1 MENKIELIESIG
13 QIAVFLMVLLS
24 VFLFT
29 VKTKNNRVSN
39 GIFALYLLFIAFDLI
54 GFFTSRTENYP
65 IVHSLKM
72 ASTLAQLPLFYL
84 YVLSACYSN
93 FKIKTKHLLHFI
105 VFVAFFIIYK
115 ATGLSK
121 QSLLIGEI
129 VGEIQYVLY
138 IVAIFFV
145 LRQYKS
151 VYLENYANANNAV
164 YKWLLQITILFC
176 IGHAFVIIRWLF
188 EKSDL
193 RDYILNTNVLIS
205 LSVLSITIFFV
216 LKALY
221 QPELFKGVNINLKPL
236 NSTVKNKSPKNKI
249 PPDTLE
255 HEYLK
260 KIRTLMLREKP
271 YLDPE
276 LTLQKLATQAGIPEK
291 ELSLLINHHLNKH
304 FFDFINE
311 YRINDAK
318 KILEDPAQKTLT
330 VLEILYSVGFNSKSS
345 FYTAFKKETNQTP
358 TAFRK
363 SMS

>member
-1 MENKIELIESIG
+1 MENKIELIESFG
-13 QIAVFLMVLLS
+13 KIAVFLMVLLS

-39 GIFALYLLFIAFDLI
+39 SIFGLYLLFIAFDLI
-54 GFFTSRTENYP
+54 GFFTNRTENYP
-65 IVHSLKM
+65 MVQSLKM

-84 YVLSACYSN
+84 YVLSVCYSN
-93 FKIKTKHLLHFI
+93 FKMKAKHLLHFI
-105 VFVAFFIIYK
+105 VFIAFFIIYK
-115 ATGLSK
+115 AAGLSE
-121 QSLLIGEI
+121 QTLLIGEI
-129 VGEIQYVLY
+129 AGEIQYVLY

-145 LRQYKS
+145 LRKYKT
-151 VYLENYANANNAV
+151 VYLENYTNANNTL
-164 YKWLLQITILFC
+164 YNWLLQITILFC
-176 IGHAFVIIRWLF
+176 IGHMFVVARWILA
-188 EKSDL
+188 KSNL
-193 RDYILNTNVLIS
+193 QEYILNINVAIS
-205 LSVLSITIFFV
+205 LSVLTITIFFV

-221 QPELFKGVNINLKPL
+221 QPELFKGVNINLKPIK
-236 NSTVKNKSPKNKI
+236 SGIENKSAKREISQDDHKI
-249 PPDTLE
+249 LE
-255 HEYLK
+255 
-260 KIRTLMLREKP
+260 KIRILMVQKKP

-358 TAFRK
+358 TDYRK
-363 SMS
+363 SIT